1 MKEDYKKNLKL
12 VFDKILIDKS
22 KRFLVDEVWDLKLVS
37 KFAKK
42 KKKLLKKRTLGT
54 TDFIKIIWSEIH
66 LCTCARALCQSQ
78 AMLLL
83 PTV

>member
-42 KKKLLKKRTLGT
+42 KKKAFEETNAGDDGFHQDNL
-54 TDFIKIIWSEIH
+54 E
-66 LCTCARALCQSQ
+66 
-78 AMLLL
+78 
-83 PTV
+83 